1 MVVKKT
7 HAPTIGSAFVLIV
20 FVLNQGVTQGLSIGF
35 GKIFLE
41 FNPVDIRAV
50 FPWIPAVTAG
60 EEQVLLVRR
69 DHCAMFKIGRVDSR
83 AQISMFGPG
92 AIRQTQG

>member
-35 GKIFLE
+35 GKILLE
-41 FNPVDIRAV
+41 FNPVDIGRV
-50 FPWIPAVTAG
+50 VIRILKPSVTTG
-60 EEQVLLVRR
+60 EEQILLVR
-69 DHCAMFKIGRVDSR
+69 
-83 AQISMFGPG
+83 
-92 AIRQTQG
+92 